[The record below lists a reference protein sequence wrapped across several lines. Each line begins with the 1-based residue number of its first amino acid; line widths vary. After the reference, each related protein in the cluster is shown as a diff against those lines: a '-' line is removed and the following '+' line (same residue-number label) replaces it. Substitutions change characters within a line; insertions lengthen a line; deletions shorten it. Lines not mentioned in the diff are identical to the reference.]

1 MMEDSAIDGLK
12 HYEEAIKRDVMFDE
26 IADKLVPKELL
37 NGEEVSIIFRLSS
50 NSKKMDYYL
59 KQVLP
64 TKNRGYALE
73 FCEVLKEA
81 GFRWIVDKIIPTRKD
96 ESTSKKRKSLPTEPK
111 FKAATK
117 NSENEDVV
125 DAKRACAGSVENVA
139 PAKIDHV
146 NARETLSGD
155 VKETK
160 PEEMVVDGNLGVSK
174 EMINIVSNDLY
185 VLNGWVSL
193 VHSLEMDSCLP
204 QLRFEMALSP
214 SSTTTIVTTL
224 LKSWINMNPKKANL
238 GALIQGLKESKFFFA
253 ASKLEDAFGTPQH
266 GQ

>member
-96 ESTSKKRKSLPTEPK
+96 ESTK
-111 FKAATK
+111 
-117 NSENEDVV
+117 NEDVV